1 MHGIFTIYL
10 KEMEDH
16 FSSMRFLII
25 TALIVMIGVIIAS
38 MVGMGMQEELKGVAK
53 PDFVFLLLFTS
64 TGKLFSFVQL
74 IGLLGPLIGI
84 ILGFDAINRE
94 RTGRT
99 LSKLVAQ
106 PIYRD
111 AIINGKFLAGVTMI
125 SIVMTSLVLIISGL
139 GIRLVGV
146 VPGADELWRLLIY
159 LVLSILYISFWLGAA
174 ILFSVVFR
182 STATSA
188 LASLA
193 VWILLSFF
201 VGLGGGFRR
210 GCDLPG
216 DPDRQHGGGAGILP
230 PKRGDPAGGIAPLAC
245 DAVRGRDLDDPRPAE
260 EDAPFLYH
268 DGSIGEALALP
279 VPEPA
284 PAPPE
289 RGGRGAFH
297 DLADR
302 DHLRLLRDL
311 LRGLHAPGDPV
322 DIKTM
327 RRLTPP

>member
-1 MHGIFTIYL
+1 MHGIFTIYM

-25 TALIVMIGVIIAS
+25 TALIVVIGVIIAS
-38 MVGMGMQEELKGVAK
+38 MVGMGMQEELRGVAK

-99 LSKLVAQ
+99 LSKLAAQ

-125 SIVMTSLVLIISGL
+125 TIVMTSLVLVISGL

-146 VPGADELWRLLIY
+146 VPGADELWRLFIY
-159 LVLSILYISFWLGAA
+159 LILAILYIAFWLGAA

-193 VWILLSFF
+193 LWILLSFF
-201 VGLGGGFRR
+201 VGLGGGFLADAISPVNQTANVQEMQESFLRNADIQR
-210 GCDLPG
+210 VASLISPATLYGDATSTILDPLRKTPRSFIMMGPLERLSLSRFQNPLPLL
-216 DPDRQHGGGAGILP
+216 QS
-230 PKRGDPAGGIAPLAC
+230 
-245 DAVRGRDLDDPRPAE
+245 VVVV
-260 EDAPFLYH
+260 APFMISLIAITFVCFGICY
-268 DGSIGEALALP
+268 A
-279 VPEPA
+279 V
-284 PAPPE
+284 
-289 RGGRGAFH
+289 F
-297 DLADR
+297 
-302 DHLRLLRDL
+302 
-311 LRGLHAPGDPV
+311 
-322 DIKTM
+322 M
-327 RRLTPP
+327 RQEIRST

>member
-1 MHGIFTIYL
+1 MHGIFTIYF

-38 MVGMGMQEELKGVAK
+38 MVGMGMQEELRGVAK

-125 SIVMTSLVLIISGL
+125 TIVMTSLILIIAGL

-146 VPGADELWRLLIY
+146 VPGVDELWRLLIY

-201 VGLGGGFRR
+201 VGLGGGFIA
-210 GCDLPG
+210 D
-216 DPDRQHGGGAGILP
+216 A
-230 PKRGDPAGGIAPLAC
+230 IAPVNQTANMQEMQESFLKNAEIQRAASLLSPATLYG
-245 DAVRGRDLDDPRPAE
+245 DATSTILDPLRKTPRSFIMMGPLE
-260 EDAPFLYH
+260 RLSLSRFQNPLPLLQSVVVVAPFMISLIAITFLCFGICY
-268 DGSIGEALALP
+268 A
-279 VPEPA
+279 V
-284 PAPPE
+284 
-289 RGGRGAFH
+289 F
-297 DLADR
+297 
-302 DHLRLLRDL
+302 
-311 LRGLHAPGDPV
+311 
-322 DIKTM
+322 M
-327 RRLTPP
+327 RQEIRST